1 MLDQATA
8 HALDEAARNLVEA
21 RDVDEVLNTIVEAV
35 RLAIDE
41 VDHAGISVTHRDGT
55 IDTHAATGDLVR
67 LLDQAQYDTGQGPC
81 LDAMAPGMHQDVVV
95 VDNIRQEQRWPAYT
109 PRALQHGLRAQL
121 GVRIYA
127 EEKTVGGLNLYSTT
141 SDTISA
147 ESVALAHLFAA
158 HAAVALGRVRR
169 ESHLLQ
175 ALRTRELIGQATGI
189 MMERYQVSATRAFD
203 YLARVSQSRNI
214 KLRDLAT
221 QIVEHGGIDA
231 EAFGDP
237 RQAPAGLP
245 PTTERS

>member
-8 HALDEAARNLVEA
+8 QALDDVARNLVEA
-21 RDVDEVLNTIVEAV
+21 RDVDQILATIVEAV
-35 RLAIDE
+35 RLSIDE
-41 VDHAGISVTHRDGT
+41 IDHAGVSVAHRNGT
-55 IDTHAATGDLVR
+55 IETQAATGDLVR

-81 LDAMAPGMHQDVVV
+81 LDAMAPGVHQDVVL

-109 PRALQHGLRAQL
+109 PRALQHGLRSQL

-127 EEKTVGGLNLYSTT
+127 ETKTVGGLNLYSTS

-147 ESVALAHLFAA
+147 ESVALAHLFAV

-203 YLARVSQSRNI
+203 YLARVSQSRNL
-214 KLRDLAT
+214 KLRDLAI
-221 QIVEHGGIDA
+221 QIVEHGGIDTA
-231 EAFGDP
+231 VFGDP
-237 RQAPAGLP
+237 LRSPAGIP
-245 PTTERS
+245 PAAEGS